1 MLLLFSLGVFYEYS
15 RLLPAKLEQRLGG
28 SSPGGRH
35 KATRSVDGIGSGGT
49 GSNAPLLGGAERERS
64 STPLGFYG

>member
-28 SSPGGRH
+28 SSPGGKH
-35 KATRSVDGIGSGGT
+35 KATRSVDAGGGVAGS
-49 GSNAPLLGGAERERS
+49 SAPLLGGAERERS
-64 STPLGFYG
+64 GTPLGFYG